1 MAGWVGFLVTGLN
14 MIPISQLDGG
24 HVCHA
29 LFGKRSRGVARAV
42 LLGAITAIIVTGA
55 DHWVLMI
62 VIITFMGVDH
72 PPIRNESQ
80 PLGSMRTVL
89 GLVSLIIPVI
99 TFMPEPLML
108 PGRIFVR

>member
-1 MAGWVGFLVTGLN
+1 M
-14 MIPISQLDGG
+14 
-24 HVCHA
+24 CHA
-29 LFGKRSRGVARAV
+29 LFGNRSRGVARAV
-42 LLGAITAIIVTGA
+42 LLGAITAIILTNA

-80 PLGSMRTVL
+80 PLGKIRTVL
-89 GLVSLIIPVI
+89 GLGSLAIPII

-108 PGRIFVR
+108 PGLIFVR